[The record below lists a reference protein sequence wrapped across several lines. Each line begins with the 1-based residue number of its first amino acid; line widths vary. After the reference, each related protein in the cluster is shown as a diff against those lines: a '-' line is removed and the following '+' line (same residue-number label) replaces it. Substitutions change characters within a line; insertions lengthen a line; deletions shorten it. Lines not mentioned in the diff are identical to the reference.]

1 LEAMRL
7 SVAPCAGPLPR
18 GREHVWV
25 RPELVCEVRYKEWT
39 EDHLL
44 RQPVF
49 LRFRVDKAPEECR
62 RDERRAREAPLSAS
76 GPSVLPAKT
85 AEGATKNDLVEYHRQ
100 MAPWL
105 LPYLRD
111 RPLVLSGRA
120 PGDSARAGLPVHRL
134 WSDHAQREV
143 ECFVVS
149 DVDSLL

>member
-1 LEAMRL
+1 RVDRTADFVVVGFTEPTGGRIGFGALHVADYAEGELVYAGRAGSGFDESELESTRERLEAMRP

-85 AEGATKNDLVEYHRQ
+85 AEGATKNDL
-100 MAPWL
+100 
-105 LPYLRD
+105 
-111 RPLVLSGRA
+111 
-120 PGDSARAGLPVHRL
+120 
-134 WSDHAQREV
+134 
-143 ECFVVS
+143 
-149 DVDSLL
+149 